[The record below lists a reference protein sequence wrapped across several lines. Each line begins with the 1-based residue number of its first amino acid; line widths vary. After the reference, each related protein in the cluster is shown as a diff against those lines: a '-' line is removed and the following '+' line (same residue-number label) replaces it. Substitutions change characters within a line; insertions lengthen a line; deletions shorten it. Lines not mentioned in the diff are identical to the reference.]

1 MDNLFA
7 IMDVQDLVALA
18 FFLGCWIGYSYYTKH
33 QTRRESL
40 LSVTNRYRLE
50 WMRQMLKRDN
60 RSVDAIMIGNLMRSI
75 TFSANTTIFIL
86 AGLIGMLSY
95 QSRVG
100 EIISAIPFAKPMTP
114 VVWELKIFLLIII
127 FIYAYFKYT
136 WSLRQH
142 NYTSI
147 VVASAPLETE
157 LESTHDALAKK
168 AAFLA
173 GNAADHF
180 NSGIRAYYFGLA
192 ALGWFVHPYL
202 FMLATAVVLYVT
214 QKREFHSR
222 TLARLKENA

>member
-1 MDNLFA
+1 MSEIFSIIDP
-7 IMDVQDLVALA
+7 QDMIALA
-18 FFLGCWIGYSYYTKH
+18 FFLLSWVGYSYYTKH
-33 QTRRESL
+33 QTSRQSL
-40 LSVTNRYRLE
+40 LHATNRYRLM

-95 QSRVG
+95 QDRVG
-100 EIISAIPFAKPMTP
+100 EIISAIPFAKPMNP
-114 VVWELKIFLLIII
+114 VLWEIKIFLLILI

-147 VVASAPLETE
+147 LVAAAPLDTE
-157 LESTHDALAKK
+157 LEPKHEDFAVK

-192 ALGWFVHPYL
+192 ALGWFVHPYV
-202 FMLATAVVLYVT
+202 FMLGTAIVVLVT

-222 TLARLKENA
+222 TLKRLTDA

>member
-1 MDNLFA
+1 MPEYLNILDL
-7 IMDVQDLVALA
+7 QDTIALL
-18 FFLGCWIGYSYYTKH
+18 FFLAGWMGYSYYTKH
-33 QTRRESL
+33 QTRRQSL
-40 LSVTNRYRLE
+40 LAATNHYRLM

-60 RSVDAIMIGNLMRSI
+60 RSVDAIMVGNLMRSI

-100 EIISAIPFAKPMTP
+100 EVISAIPF
-114 VVWELKIFLLIII
+114 LI

-147 VVASAPLETE
+147 LIAAAPLDTE
-157 LESTHDALAKK
+157 LEPTHDAFAKK

-180 NSGIRAYYFGLA
+180 NSGLRAYYFGLA
-192 ALGWFVHPYL
+192 ALGWFVHPVL
-202 FMLATAVVLYVT
+202 FMLATAMVIFVI

-222 TLARLKENA
+222 TLQRLKPDA